1 MSTTIELSNSIP
13 NYICYTPQLIEE
25 ISKNIQTELSPEII
39 VNLLEIK
46 QNNKFIKKR
55 SPIKLK
61 YTMKTSIADTWRN
74 EKLEQTISD
83 KDKFIEELNGNLNK
97 LSEGNY
103 NIIKDAIK
111 NLILENK
118 DKYKDLLLDL
128 IFKKS
133 ISEKT
138 YTTLYAKLLSLLIE
152 IYGDSFKNCILQKTK
167 EFYEEKIT
175 INVLN
180 DNDNDNYDIL
190 CENNKQKS
198 KILGIFTFLGGLYE
212 NKIIEYTII
221 MKYFNILLE
230 SSLNT
235 SNVSINIENYV
246 ECMVTLIT
254 KIGYK
259 LESELEK
266 ETFDNLVMDKLVK
279 ISKDNKNYKPRTRFL
294 IMDLIDLRNNKWKI

>member
-25 ISKNIQTELSPEII
+25 IAKNIQTELSPEII

-83 KDKFIEELNGNLNK
+83 KDKFIEDLNGNLNK

-138 YTTLYAKLLSLLIE
+138 YTTLYAKLLALLIE
-152 IYGDSFKNCILQKTK
+152 IYGDSFKNCILQKTE

-175 INVLN
+175 INLL
-180 DNDNDNYDIL
+180 NDNDNYDIF

-221 MKYFNILLE
+221 MKYFDILLE
-230 SSLNT
+230 SSLNI
-235 SNVSINIENYV
+235 SNPGINIENYV

-259 LESELEK
+259 LELELEK

-279 ISKDNKNYKPRTRFL
+279 ISKDIKNYKPRTRFL

>member
-1 MSTTIELSNSIP
+1 MKMSATIELSNLIH
-13 NYICYTPQLIEE
+13 NYICYTPQFIEE
-25 ISKNIQTELSPEII
+25 IAQNIQTELSPDII
-39 VNLLEIK
+39 LNLLEIK

-61 YTMKTSIADTWRN
+61 YTMKTSIAETWRN

-83 KDKFIEELNGNLNK
+83 EDKFIEELNGNLNK

-103 NIIKDAIK
+103 NIIKEEIK
-111 NLILENK
+111 KLVLENK
-118 DKYKDLLLDL
+118 NKYKDLLLDL

-138 YTTLYAKLLSLLIE
+138 YTSLYAKLLGIFIE
-152 IYGDSFKNCILQKTK
+152 IYGNNFKDCILEKTE
-167 EFYEEKIT
+167 EFYKEKIN

-180 DNDNDNYDIL
+180 DNNNYDKL

-212 NKIIEYTII
+212 NKIIEYSII

-230 SSLNT
+230 SSLNV
-235 SNVSINIENYV
+235 SNDSINIENYV
-246 ECMVTLIT
+246 ECIVTLIT

-259 LESELEK
+259 LELELEK
-266 ETFDNLVMDKLVK
+266 ENFDKLIMDNLIK
-279 ISKDNKNYKPRTRFL
+279 ISKDNKNYKARTRFI
-294 IMDLIDLRNNKWKI
+294 IMDLIDLRINKWKI

>member
-1 MSTTIELSNSIP
+1 MSATIELSNLIH
-13 NYICYTPQLIEE
+13 NYICYTPQFIEE
-25 ISKNIQTELSPEII
+25 IAQNIQTELSPDII
-39 VNLLEIK
+39 LNLLEIK

-61 YTMKTSIADTWRN
+61 YTMKTSIAETWRN

-83 KDKFIEELNGNLNK
+83 EDKFIEELNGNLNK

-103 NIIKDAIK
+103 NIIKEEIK
-111 NLILENK
+111 KLVLENK
-118 DKYKDLLLDL
+118 NKYKDLLLDL

-138 YTTLYAKLLSLLIE
+138 YTSLYAKLLGIFIE
-152 IYGDSFKNCILQKTK
+152 IYGNNFKDCILEKTE
-167 EFYEEKIT
+167 EFYKEKIN

-180 DNDNDNYDIL
+180 DNNNYDKL

-212 NKIIEYTII
+212 NKIIEYSII

-230 SSLNT
+230 SSLNV
-235 SNVSINIENYV
+235 SNDSINIENYV
-246 ECMVTLIT
+246 ECIVTLIT

-259 LESELEK
+259 LELELEK
-266 ETFDNLVMDKLVK
+266 ENFDKLIMDNLIK
-279 ISKDNKNYKPRTRFL
+279 ISKDNKNYKARTRFI
-294 IMDLIDLRNNKWKI
+294 IMDLIDLRINKWKI